1 MIDKHAFQVITKN
14 FMHQISLSH
23 YLSYIKHTPLLTSLH
38 WSTCLFYLT
47 LSYKKIPP
55 NEE

>member
-23 YLSYIKHTPLLTSLH
+23 YLFYIKHTPLLTSLH